1 MIFGLIPRE
10 EAFFELF
17 KKAAHNMIE
26 GSRLLAEMM
35 KDPRSPAEQ
44 AKRIKEVEHVGDGI
58 THDIALRL
66 NQTFI
71 TPIDRED
78 IHDLASALDDILDV
92 AEAIADRFVLYKVA
106 TPTDM
111 AVKLAEILYEASVA
125 VGYGVDRLGL
135 PHPDVKEFSV
145 QVNSLENEADRVSRD
160 AISALFERR
169 PTRWS
174 SSSGR
179 KYTKTS
185 KREPIAART
194 WPTSW
199 NGFLLSTTETTHALL
214 TQSIPSRY
222 A

>member
-1 MIFGLIPRE
+1 MMFGLIPRE

-35 KDPRSPAEQ
+35 KDWRSPVEQ
-44 AKRIKEVEHVGDGI
+44 AKRIKEVEHVGDSI

-106 TPTDM
+106 QPTEM
-111 AVKLAEILYEASVA
+111 ALKLADILYQASVA
-125 VGYGVDRLGL
+125 VGRGVDRLGL
-135 PHPDVKEFSV
+135 PHPDVKECSV
-145 QVNSLENEADRVSRD
+145 EVNSLENEADRVSRD
-160 AISALFERR
+160 AISALFEKETD
-169 PTRWS
+169 PMVVIKW
-174 SSSGR
+174 
-179 KYTKTS
+179 KEIY
-185 KREPIAART
+185 E
-194 WPTSW
+194 
-199 NGFLLSTTETTHALL
+199 GFEAGTDRCEDVSNILERISLKHH
-214 TQSIPSRY
+214 
-222 A
+222 

>member
-1 MIFGLIPRE
+1 MMFGLIPRE

-35 KDPRSPAEQ
+35 KDMRSPVEQ

-92 AEAIADRFVLYKVA
+92 AEAIADRFVLYKV
-106 TPTDM
+106 TKPTDM
-111 AVKLAEILYEASVA
+111 AVKLADILYQASVA
-125 VGYGVDRLGL
+125 VGCGVDRLGL
-135 PHPDVKEFSV
+135 PHSDVKECSV

-160 AISALFERR
+160 AISALFEKETD
-169 PTRWS
+169 PMVVIKW
-174 SSSGR
+174 
-179 KYTKTS
+179 KEIY
-185 KREPIAART
+185 E
-194 WPTSW
+194 
-199 NGFLLSTTETTHALL
+199 GFEAGTDRCEDVSNILERISLKHH
-214 TQSIPSRY
+214 
-222 A
+222 